1 MNKGIIV
8 QGNASLSGVNI
19 AAGDN
24 ARIINNAKDF
34 GSKNE
39 INRQLDE
46 LGYMLMDCRDNFDN
60 VMALIADVVLVK
72 DELKRET
79 PNKDKI
85 DLKINRLASS
95 VSSIAS
101 IASALNAI
109 KTAISSLI

>member
-19 AAGDN
+19 ATGEN
-24 ARIINNAKDF
+24 ARIINNAKNF

-39 INRQLDE
+39 IDRQLDD
-46 LGYMLMDCRDNFDN
+46 LGYLLMDSRNNFDN
-60 VMALIADVVLVK
+60 AMALIADVILVK
-72 DELKRET
+72 EELKKET

-85 DLKINRLASS
+85 DIKINRLASS

-109 KTAISSLI
+109 KTAISNLI